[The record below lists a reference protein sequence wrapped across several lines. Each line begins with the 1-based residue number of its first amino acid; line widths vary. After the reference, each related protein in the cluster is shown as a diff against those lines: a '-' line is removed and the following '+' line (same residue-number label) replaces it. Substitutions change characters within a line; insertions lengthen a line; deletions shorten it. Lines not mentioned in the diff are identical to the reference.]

1 MQRYFSLMAVLALLW
16 GTSAHSQQVIP
27 SIQGPDSSV
36 LYKAFE
42 SDGALKHIDSLLV
55 ASVNRKIYPEM
66 HSALWDSLSP
76 SFGTEVV
83 RQRMRQLDAR
93 SPLKLTYNPAV
104 QGFINLYLE
113 RRREQMA
120 RMLGEQDLYFP
131 MFEDALER
139 HGLPMELKYLAI
151 VESALKPDA
160 LSRAGARGL
169 WQFMPSTGK
178 QYGLEIDSYVDE
190 RCDPAQSTE
199 AACRFLKDLYSI
211 FGDWNLALAAY
222 NSGPGNVR
230 KAIRKSGGQMDF
242 WAISPYLPAETRGY
256 VPAFIAVN
264 YAMSHAADYRIHP
277 VKPPFNH
284 PSVEAV
290 ALDHPMSFE
299 QLAALLSTS
308 VDALDYLNPVYKKN
322 FIPGTEAKP
331 LPVRLPIVQAGIFHS
346 FQDSIKSLALIA
358 NQRELEA
365 ERASGERKKEES
377 EIRYVTHKVRRG
389 ESLGRIA
396 AKYDVSVSQI
406 KDWNNLRS
414 NTIHTGQRLTVK
426 TLEPK
431 GQRPT
436 TVAENKP
443 VESSNTDTL
452 AASKSANSV
461 PDSEPDPEKNEA
473 DEKLVEVGPSKSA
486 PSVVY
491 YKVQPGDTLYSIA
504 RQYPGISAGN
514 IMEWNKIQNAKSLKA
529 GTKLKILVK
538 S

>member
-1 MQRYFSLMAVLALLW
+1 MQRYFSLLATCALLW
-16 GTSAHSQQVIP
+16 SSIAYSQQVNTIP
-27 SIQGPDSSV
+27 TAPDSSV
-36 LYKAFE
+36 LFKAFE
-42 SDGALKHIDSLLV
+42 NDGALKHIDSLLV

-66 HSALWDSLSP
+66 HSALWDSVCPTFP
-76 SFGTEVV
+76 SETV

-264 YAMSHAADYRIHP
+264 YAMSHAADYRLHP
-277 VKPPFNH
+277 IKPPFNH

-299 QLAALLSTS
+299 QLAALLSAS
-308 VDALDYLNPVYKKN
+308 VDAIDYLNPVYKKN
-322 FIPGTEAKP
+322 FVPGTEFKP
-331 LPVRLPIVQAGIFHS
+331 LPVRLPLEKAGVFHS
-346 FQDSIKSLALIA
+346 FQDSIKSLALLA
-358 NQRELEA
+358 NQREIEA
-365 ERASGERKKEES
+365 ERASMERKKEEP
-377 EIRYVTHKVRRG
+377 EIRYVTHKVKRG

-396 AKYDVSVSQI
+396 AKYDISVSQL

-414 NTIHTGQRLTVK
+414 NTIHTGQRLAIK

-436 TVAENKP
+436 TVAESKP
-443 VESSNTDTL
+443 AETANTDTL
-452 AASKSANSV
+452 TAARTSHSV
-461 PDSEPDPEKNEA
+461 PDSEPDPEKA
-473 DEKLVEVGPSKSA
+473 SSEKLVDVGPSKKS
-486 PSVVY
+486 PDVVY

-538 S
+538 G